1 MKCRNKD
8 LLVLRNKETIEM
20 WAARTKQNLSEM
32 KWFWGMISKQ
42 MSLLKIFKS
51 ILILDLMRK
60 LFNFIAS
67 RNCVRIGMKSL
78 DREGKTNVPVAGS
91 IHTLTSVRA
100 ATFPS
105 KTLSQFPWVIPQW
118 YHWDFDL
125 QQGHYKKSWPNNL
138 GANAHKMS
146 QFKLNRMVNKHWAQ
160 SWL

>member
-1 MKCRNKD
+1 
-8 LLVLRNKETIEM
+8 
-20 WAARTKQNLSEM
+20 
-32 KWFWGMISKQ
+32 

-105 KTLSQFPWVIPQW
+105 KTLSQF
-118 YHWDFDL
+118 
-125 QQGHYKKSWPNNL
+125 SWSDTTVVPL
-138 GANAHKMS
+138 G
-146 QFKLNRMVNKHWAQ
+146 F
-160 SWL
+160 